1 MSAAALLKRLHDSNA
16 KVDEEGGNLR
26 IRAKSGTLTEEMLTE
41 LRASGT
47 QRDMIK
53 KMQTRQQLYDLLRY
67 DDYTA
72 QDRSVWE
79 RYGRD

>member
-1 MSAAALLKRLHDSNA
+1 MKA
-16 KVDEEGGNLR
+16 
-26 IRAKSGTLTEEMLTE
+26 IEEMLTE